1 MMKEPDDTQTI
12 DLFQRGERQYGEREP
27 VDAGEPDAEHG
38 PPAHRSS
45 RAGRVVLGLG
55 ALLMLSGAVG
65 FGAWRHYQADA
76 AVMATAEQIRDFVPT
91 VQTAA
96 VRASPP
102 TISVTWP
109 ASTLAFSLADI
120 YARATGYIMTR
131 NVDIG
136 SRVKRGDVLVEIAVP
151 DIDRQ
156 IAQAQQ
162 TLTQYQ
168 AALQQ
173 AQANRDL
180 AGVTWGRDKPLV
192 QQGWVTPQQGDVD
205 RLTLQSQ
212 QAAVGVADGN
222 VKAQQAQV
230 SVLRQQK
237 DFQTVVAPFDGHITQ
252 RNVDVGSLV
261 QANANTGTDMFTL
274 MNDDVLRIQLYVPQ
288 DQAFGVAPGVAAVV
302 RVPEMPGREFPGT
315 VTRIA
320 DALQPGT
327 RTLLTEVDVPNPDH
341 ALTAGVYCTV
351 ELKIPRKIPSL
362 IVPAAA
368 IVFNSN
374 GLNVMVVEDG
384 VARIRPVTEVR
395 DFGTTVEV
403 STGVK
408 DGDQVILNPPVDLTE
423 GHKVKVQPSPPSQL
437 S

>member
-1 MMKEPDDTQTI
+1 MMNDIQQMELFRHGEPAPV
-12 DLFQRGERQYGEREP
+12 GEREP
-27 VDAGEPDAEHG
+27 EVEHG
-38 PPAHRSS
+38 SPPRGAS
-45 RAGRVVLGLG
+45 RTGRLLLGLG
-55 ALLMLSGAVG
+55 VLILLSGAVG
-65 FGAWRHYQADA
+65 YGAWRHFQAHA
-76 AVMATAEQIRDFVPT
+76 EVMATAEQIRDFVPT

-102 TISVTWP
+102 TMSVTWP
-109 ASTLAFSLADI
+109 ASTQAFNLADI
-120 YARATGYIMTR
+120 FARATGYIVTR

-136 SRVKRGDVLVEIAVP
+136 SRVKTGDVLVEIAVP

-162 TLTQYQ
+162 TLTQFQ

-180 AGVTWGRDKPLV
+180 ASVTWGRDKPLV
-192 QQGWVTPQQGDVD
+192 QQGWVTLQQGDVD

-212 QAAVGVADGN
+212 QAAVAVADAN
-222 VKAQQAQV
+222 TKAQQAQIA
-230 SVLRQQK
+230 VLRQQK
-237 DFQTVVAPFDGHITQ
+237 DFQIVVAPFDGHITQ

-261 QANANTGTDMFTL
+261 QANANTGTDMFTI
-274 MNDDVLRIQLYVPQ
+274 MSDDVLRIQLYVPQ
-288 DQAFGVAPGVAAVV
+288 DQAFGVAPGVEAVV

-374 GLNVMVVEDG
+374 GLNVMVVENG
-384 VARIRPVTEVR
+384 VAHIRPVTEAR

-408 DGDQVILNPPVDLTE
+408 AGDQVILNPPVDLTE